1 MKEFVEKFPQFK
13 SVQTNAVKHMTL
25 AGELGRIINT
35 RNLLDTTELEQE
47 LATTD
52 NHEEVVPKVVPGP
65 LFLFSVWFVS
75 GRWHLIPRLAPVT
88 GKVPQRSTV
97 CGRGPA
103 ESHHAVRL
111 AV

>member
-52 NHEEVVPKVVPGP
+52 NHEEVVPKVVPGALSFS
-65 LFLFSVWFVS
+65 LFGVVCFGSLAFDPA
-75 GRWHLIPRLAPVT
+75 PRP
-88 GKVPQRSTV
+88 RD
-97 CGRGPA
+97 R
-103 ESHHAVRL
+103 
-111 AV
+111 